1 MEGDS
6 TIVDKDLKH
15 SSGIFL
21 RRAHRGGLLIIEVAQ
36 EAVVVVVVVVTIIRS
51 LYSEDRVFGSRVGW

>member
-15 SSGIFL
+15 SSGVFL

-36 EAVVVVVVVVTIIRS
+36 EAVVVVVVVTIIRS